1 MCPIR
6 VSPEVPVYVS
16 ENEKDLEKGKPGL
29 TNFEVRGEGYVLPA
43 GKPAEYTVFVF
54 GFPESPGGMLTSERL
69 TTGHNRD
76 ELTLT
81 TPEDTDLAGELGVS
95 EICVD
100 GVIYKAINPQ
110 K

>member
-16 ENEKDLEKGKPGL
+16 ENEKDLGKGKSRQTP
-29 TNFEVRGEGYVLPA
+29 FEVRGEGYIRPA

-54 GFPESPGGMLTSERL
+54 GFPDSPGGMLTSERL
-69 TTGHNRD
+69 TTGHSRD

-81 TPEDTDLAGELGVS
+81 TPEDPDLSGELGVS

-100 GVIYKAINPQ
+100 GVIYEAVNPQ